1 MMKRMKKSLSLM
13 LLAMVLLLSACG
25 KKPVFG
31 VSTNEDNSI
40 SITADRGPK
49 DSMGLGYL
57 TVGENEQVVI
67 DAAGM
72 GKDGK
77 LSIRFMAGVPGS
89 DEFSGEPVY
98 ETSVSGGD
106 SAVFTAEPGEYTV
119 EVIAQSKLTGTAQ
132 ICLKAADGTAA
143 AADPSEAAPAA
154 PDPSETAPSEAAPAT
169 AAESDLALQP
179 GEHFEGTVALEGTEQ
194 TVHYEAI
201 RNDALG
207 FEMGYDYENFV
218 RRSEADCERF
228 ISAWDNP
235 DDPEIYLEITHSP
248 VDAETTA
255 TSITE
260 TLSAQYDVSRWDY
273 TLDRAGDCIDLRG
286 EVDKEGE
293 MSIWELQ
300 MVYIIPADDG
310 CFVAWGHYTQ
320 ESAEGSGAR
329 FRGMMH
335 TFAPL

>member
-1 MMKRMKKSLSLM
+1 MNRTNDLMMKRMKKSLALM

-25 KKPVFG
+25 QKSVFG

-67 DAAGM
+67 DATGM
-72 GKDGK
+72 DKDGK
-77 LSIRFMAGVPGS
+77 LSLRFMAGVLGA
-89 DEFSGEPVY
+89 DEFPEEAAY

-106 SAVFTAEPGEYTV
+106 SAVFTAEAGEYTV
-119 EVIAQSKLTGTAQ
+119 EVIAQSKITGTAR
-132 ICLKAADGTAA
+132 ICTKAADGTAA
-143 AADPSEAAPAA
+143 AAAPAA
-154 PDPSETAPSEAAPAT
+154 

-179 GEHFEGTVALEGTEQ
+179 GEHFEGTVTLEGMEQ

-218 RRSEADCERF
+218 RHSEADRERF

-235 DDPEIYLEITHSP
+235 DNPEIYLEITHSSD
-248 VDAETTA
+248 DAETTA
-255 TSITE
+255 ASIAE
-260 TLSAQYDVSRWDY
+260 TLSARYNVSRWEY
-273 TLDRAGDCIDLRG
+273 TLDRAGECIDLRG
-286 EVDKEGE
+286 ELDKEGQ
-293 MSIWELQ
+293 MSVWELQ

-320 ESAEGSGAR
+320 ESAEGCGAR

-335 TFAPL
+335 TFAVL

>member
-1 MMKRMKKSLSLM
+1 MNRTNDLMMKRMKKSLALM

-25 KKPVFG
+25 QKPVFG

-49 DSMGLGYL
+49 DSMGFGYL

-67 DAAGM
+67 DATGID
-72 GKDGK
+72 KNGK
-77 LSIRFMAGVPGS
+77 LTLRFMAGVLGS
-89 DEFSGEPVY
+89 DEFPEEPAY

-106 SAVFTAEPGEYTV
+106 SAVFTVEPGEYTV
-119 EVIAQSKLTGTAQ
+119 GVIAQSKITGTAR
-132 ICLKAADGTAA
+132 ICTEAAAGTAA
-143 AADPSEAAPAA
+143 AADPAA
-154 PDPSETAPSEAAPAT
+154 
-169 AAESDLALQP
+169 AAESDLALRP
-179 GEHFEGTVALEGTEQ
+179 GEHFEGTVPLEGTEQ

-201 RNDALG
+201 RNDELG

-218 RRSEADCERF
+218 RQSEADCERF
-228 ISAWDNP
+228 ISVWDNP
-235 DDPEIYLEITHSP
+235 DNPEIYLEITHSS
-248 VDAETTA
+248 DNAETTA
-255 TSITE
+255 ASIAE
-260 TLSAQYDVSRWDY
+260 TLSAQYNVSRWEY

-286 EVDKEGE
+286 ELDKEGQ

-320 ESAEGSGAR
+320 ESAEGCGAR

-335 TFAPL
+335 TFAVL

>member
-1 MMKRMKKSLSLM
+1 MNRTNDLMMKRMKKSLALM
-13 LLAMVLLLSACG
+13 LFAMVLLLSACG
-25 KKPVFG
+25 QKPVFG

-57 TVGENEQVVI
+57 TVGENEHVVI
-67 DAAGM
+67 AATGM
-72 GKDGK
+72 DKDGK
-77 LSIRFMAGVPGS
+77 LTLRFMAGVLGS
-89 DEFSGEPVY
+89 DEFPEEPAY

-106 SAVFTAEPGEYTV
+106 SAVFTVEPGEYTV
-119 EVIAQSKLTGTAQ
+119 GVIAQSKITGTAR
-132 ICLKAADGTAA
+132 ICTGAADGTAA
-143 AADPSEAAPAA
+143 AADPAA
-154 PDPSETAPSEAAPAT
+154 

-179 GEHFEGTVALEGTEQ
+179 GEHFEGTVPLEGTEQ

-207 FEMGYDYENFV
+207 IEMGYDYENFV
-218 RRSEADCERF
+218 RQSEADCERF
-228 ISAWDNP
+228 ISVWDNP
-235 DDPEIYLEITHSP
+235 DNPEIYLEITHSSD
-248 VDAETTA
+248 DAETTTA
-255 TSITE
+255 SITE
-260 TLSAQYDVSRWDY
+260 TLSAQYNVSRWEY

-286 EVDKEGE
+286 ELDKEGL

-320 ESAEGSGAR
+320 ESAEGCGAR

-335 TFAPL
+335 TFAVL

>member
-1 MMKRMKKSLSLM
+1 MNRTNDLMMKRMKKSLALM

-25 KKPVFG
+25 QKPVFG

-57 TVGENEQVVI
+57 TVGENEHVVI
-67 DAAGM
+67 DATGM
-72 GKDGK
+72 DKDGK
-77 LSIRFMAGVPGS
+77 LTLRFMAGVLGS
-89 DEFSGEPVY
+89 DEFPEEPAY

-106 SAVFTAEPGEYTV
+106 SAVFTVEPGEYTV
-119 EVIAQSKLTGTAQ
+119 GVIAQSKITGTAR
-132 ICLKAADGTAA
+132 ICTEAAVGTAA
-143 AADPSEAAPAA
+143 AADPAA
-154 PDPSETAPSEAAPAT
+154 
-169 AAESDLALQP
+169 AAESDLALRP
-179 GEHFEGTVALEGTEQ
+179 GEHFEGTVPLEGTEQ

-218 RRSEADCERF
+218 RHSEADCETF

-235 DDPEIYLEITHSP
+235 DNPEIYLEITHSAD
-248 VDAETTA
+248 DAETTA
-255 TSITE
+255 ASIAE
-260 TLSAQYDVSRWDY
+260 TLSMQYNVSRWEY

-286 EVDKEGE
+286 ELDKEGQ
-293 MSIWELQ
+293 MSIRERQ

-320 ESAEGSGAR
+320 ESAEGCGAR

-335 TFAPL
+335 TFAVL

>member
-1 MMKRMKKSLSLM
+1 MNRTNDLMMKRMKKSLALM

-25 KKPVFG
+25 QKSVFG

-67 DAAGM
+67 DATGM
-72 GKDGK
+72 DKDGK
-77 LSIRFMAGVPGS
+77 LSLRFMAGVLGA
-89 DEFSGEPVY
+89 DEFPEEAAY

-106 SAVFTAEPGEYTV
+106 SAVFTAEAGEYTV
-119 EVIAQSKLTGTAQ
+119 EVIAQSKITGTAR
-132 ICLKAADGTAA
+132 ICTKAADGTAA
-143 AADPSEAAPAA
+143 AAAPAAAAPAA
-154 PDPSETAPSEAAPAT
+154 

-179 GEHFEGTVALEGTEQ
+179 GEHFEGTVTLEGMEQ

-218 RRSEADCERF
+218 RHSEADRERF

-235 DDPEIYLEITHSP
+235 DNPEIYLEITHSSD
-248 VDAETTA
+248 DAETTA
-255 TSITE
+255 ASIAE
-260 TLSAQYDVSRWDY
+260 TLSARYNVSRWEY
-273 TLDRAGDCIDLRG
+273 TLDRAGECIDLRG
-286 EVDKEGE
+286 ELDKEGQ
-293 MSIWELQ
+293 MSVWELQ

-320 ESAEGSGAR
+320 ESAEGCGAR

-335 TFAPL
+335 TFAVL

>member
-1 MMKRMKKSLSLM
+1 MNRTNDLMMKRMKKSLPLM
-13 LLAMVLLLSACG
+13 LLAMILLLSACG
-25 KKPVFG
+25 QKTVFG

-67 DAAGM
+67 DATGM
-72 GKDGK
+72 DKEGK
-77 LSIRFMAGVPGS
+77 LSLRFMAGVLGS
-89 DEFSGEPVY
+89 NEFPKEPAY

-106 SAVFTAEPGEYTV
+106 SAIFTAEPGEYTV
-119 EVIAQSKLTGTAQ
+119 EVITQSNITGTAR
-132 ICLKAADGTAA
+132 ICTEAADGTAA
-143 AADPSEAAPAA
+143 EAASAA
-154 PDPSETAPSEAAPAT
+154 
-169 AAESDLALQP
+169 AAESDLALRP
-179 GEHFEGTVALEGTEQ
+179 GERFEGTVPLEGTEQ

-218 RRSEADCERF
+218 RQSEADCERF
-228 ISAWDNP
+228 ISVWDNP
-235 DDPEIYLEITHSP
+235 DNPEIYLEITHSSD
-248 VDAETTA
+248 DAETTA
-255 TSITE
+255 ASIAE
-260 TLSAQYDVSRWDY
+260 TLSAQYNVSRWEY
-273 TLDRAGDCIDLRG
+273 PLDRAGDCIDLRG
-286 EVDKEGE
+286 EVDKEGQ

-320 ESAEGSGAR
+320 ESAEGCGAR

-335 TFAPL
+335 TFAVL

>member
-1 MMKRMKKSLSLM
+1 MNRTNDLMMKRMKKSLALM

-25 KKPVFG
+25 QKPVFG

-49 DSMGLGYL
+49 GSMGLGYL

-67 DAAGM
+67 DATGM
-72 GKDGK
+72 DKNGK
-77 LSIRFMAGVPGS
+77 LTLRFMAGVLGS
-89 DEFSGEPVY
+89 DEFPEEPAY

-106 SAVFTAEPGEYTV
+106 SAVFTVEPGEYTV
-119 EVIAQSKLTGTAQ
+119 GVIAQSKITGTAR
-132 ICLKAADGTAA
+132 ICTEAADGTAA
-143 AADPSEAAPAA
+143 AADPAA
-154 PDPSETAPSEAAPAT
+154 

-179 GEHFEGTVALEGTEQ
+179 GEHFEGTVPLEGTEQ

-201 RNDALG
+201 RNDVLG

-218 RRSEADCERF
+218 RQSEADCERF
-228 ISAWDNP
+228 ISVWDNP
-235 DDPEIYLEITHSP
+235 DNPEIYLEITHSSD
-248 VDAETTA
+248 DAETTA
-255 TSITE
+255 ASIAE
-260 TLSAQYDVSRWDY
+260 TLSAQYNVSRWEY

-286 EVDKEGE
+286 ELDKEGQ

-300 MVYIIPADDG
+300 MVYIIPADNG

-335 TFAPL
+335 TFAVL

>member
-1 MMKRMKKSLSLM
+1 M
-13 LLAMVLLLSACG
+13 LFAMVLLLSACG
-25 KKPVFG
+25 QKPVFG

-67 DAAGM
+67 DATGID
-72 GKDGK
+72 KNGK
-77 LSIRFMAGVPGS
+77 LTLRFMAGVLGS
-89 DEFSGEPVY
+89 DEFSEEPAY

-106 SAVFTAEPGEYTV
+106 SAVFTVEPGEYTV
-119 EVIAQSKLTGTAQ
+119 GVIAQSKITGTAR
-132 ICLKAADGTAA
+132 ICTEAADGTAA
-143 AADPSEAAPAA
+143 AADPAA
-154 PDPSETAPSEAAPAT
+154 
-169 AAESDLALQP
+169 AAESDLALRP
-179 GEHFEGTVALEGTEQ
+179 GEHFEGTVPLEGTEQ

-207 FEMGYDYENFV
+207 FKMGYDYENFV
-218 RRSEADCERF
+218 RQSEADCERF
-228 ISAWDNP
+228 ISVWDNP
-235 DDPEIYLEITHSP
+235 DNPEIYLEITHSSD
-248 VDAETTA
+248 DAETTA
-255 TSITE
+255 ASIAE
-260 TLSAQYDVSRWDY
+260 TLSAQYNVSRWEY

-286 EVDKEGE
+286 ELDKEGQ

-300 MVYIIPADDG
+300 MVYIIPADDC

-320 ESAEGSGAR
+320 ESAEGCGAR

-335 TFAPL
+335 TFAVL

>member
-1 MMKRMKKSLSLM
+1 MNRTNDLMIKRMKKSLALM

-25 KKPVFG
+25 QKPVFG

-40 SITADRGPK
+40 NITADRSLK

-67 DAAGM
+67 DATGID
-72 GKDGK
+72 KNGK
-77 LSIRFMAGVPGS
+77 LTLRFMAGVLGS
-89 DEFSGEPVY
+89 DEFPEEPAY

-106 SAVFTAEPGEYTV
+106 SAVFTVEPGEYTV
-119 EVIAQSKLTGTAQ
+119 GVIAQSKITGTAR
-132 ICLKAADGTAA
+132 ICTEAADGTAA
-143 AADPSEAAPAA
+143 AADPAA
-154 PDPSETAPSEAAPAT
+154 
-169 AAESDLALQP
+169 AAESDLALRP
-179 GEHFEGTVALEGTEQ
+179 GEHFEGTVPLEGTEQ

-218 RRSEADCERF
+218 RQSEADCERF
-228 ISAWDNP
+228 ISVWDNP
-235 DDPEIYLEITHSP
+235 DNPEIYLEITHSS
-248 VDAETTA
+248 DNAETTA
-255 TSITE
+255 ASIAE
-260 TLSAQYDVSRWDY
+260 TLSAQYNVSRWEY

-286 EVDKEGE
+286 ELDKEGQ

-320 ESAEGSGAR
+320 ESAEGCGAR

-335 TFAPL
+335 TFAVL

>member
-1 MMKRMKKSLSLM
+1 MNRTNDLMMKRMKKSLALM

-25 KKPVFG
+25 QKSVFG

-67 DAAGM
+67 DATGM
-72 GKDGK
+72 DKDGK
-77 LSIRFMAGVPGS
+77 LSLRFMAGVLGA
-89 DEFSGEPVY
+89 DEFPEEAAY

-106 SAVFTAEPGEYTV
+106 SAVFTAEAGEYTV
-119 EVIAQSKLTGTAQ
+119 EVIAQSKITGTAR
-132 ICLKAADGTAA
+132 ICTKAADGTAA
-143 AADPSEAAPAA
+143 AADPAAAAPAA
-154 PDPSETAPSEAAPAT
+154 

-179 GEHFEGTVALEGTEQ
+179 GEHFEGTVTLEGMEQ

-218 RRSEADCERF
+218 RHSEADRERF

-235 DDPEIYLEITHSP
+235 DNPEIYLEITHSSD
-248 VDAETTA
+248 DAETTA
-255 TSITE
+255 ASIAE
-260 TLSAQYDVSRWDY
+260 TLSARYNVSRWEY

-286 EVDKEGE
+286 ELDKEGQ
-293 MSIWELQ
+293 MSVWELQ

-320 ESAEGSGAR
+320 ESAEGCGAR

-335 TFAPL
+335 TFAVL